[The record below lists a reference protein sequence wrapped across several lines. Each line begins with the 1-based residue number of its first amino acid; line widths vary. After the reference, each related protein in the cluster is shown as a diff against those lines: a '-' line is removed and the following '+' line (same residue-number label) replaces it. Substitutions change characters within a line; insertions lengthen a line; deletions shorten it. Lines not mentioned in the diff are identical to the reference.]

1 MGSGKPLLD
10 REGSLCTPLLQE
22 VPKQYLSAV
31 KNLILENYWIPDLLT
46 CLRCRMVAKVYLTND
61 MALN

>member
-10 REGSLCTPLLQE
+10 REESVCTPLPQE

-31 KNLILENYWIPDLLT
+31 KNLKLENYRFHI
-46 CLRCRMVAKVYLTND
+46 Y
-61 MALN
+61 